1 MKNIALF
8 ITALC
13 LATVGIAGTT
23 SDAKT
28 QRAISD
34 AWKANAVSGV
44 SLDHN
49 INVVGS
55 DVAPR
60 HDLAPA
66 TNLA

>member
-23 SDAKT
+23 NETKS

-34 AWKANAVSGV
+34 AWKADAVSGV
-44 SLDHN
+44 TLDHN
-49 INVVGS
+49 INLVGA

-60 HDLAPA
+60 HELAPA